1 MFQVS
6 RFRFHV
12 RAISMATINK
22 FEDLEIW
29 QLARDICRQVKIHI
43 EKEKF
48 SKDFT
53 LKDQIKRSS
62 GSSMDN
68 IAEGFERDGNREF
81 IQFLSIGKGSIGETR
96 SQTYRAY
103 DYGYISKEECELM
116 VQECIKLSQKMGS
129 FITYLKNSEL
139 KGLKFRKDDK

>member
-1 MFQVS
+1 
-6 RFRFHV
+6 
-12 RAISMATINK
+12 MATIRK
-22 FEDLEIW
+22 FEDLDIW
-29 QLARDICRQVKIHI
+29 QLARDICRQIKTYV

-48 SKDFT
+48 LKDFT

-81 IQFLSIGKGSIGETR
+81 IQFLSIAKGSIGETR

-103 DYGYISKEECELM
+103 DYGYISNEECEFM

>member
-1 MFQVS
+1 
-6 RFRFHV
+6 
-12 RAISMATINK
+12 MATIRK

-29 QLARDICRQVKIHI
+29 QLARDICRQIKTYV

-48 SKDFT
+48 LKDFT

-81 IQFLSIGKGSIGETR
+81 IQFLSIAKGSIGETR

-103 DYGYISKEECELM
+103 DYGYISKEECEFM

-129 FITYLKNSEL
+129 LITYLKNSEL

>member
-1 MFQVS
+1 
-6 RFRFHV
+6 
-12 RAISMATINK
+12 MATIRK
-22 FEDLEIW
+22 FEDLDIW
-29 QLARDICRQVKIHI
+29 QMARDICRQIKTYV

-62 GSSMDN
+62 GSSIDN
-68 IAEGFERDGNREF
+68 IAEGFERDDNKEF
-81 IQFLSIGKGSIGETR
+81 IQFLSIAKGSIGETR
-96 SQTYRAY
+96 SQMYRAY
-103 DYGYISKEECELM
+103 DYGYISKEECELT
-116 VQECIKLSQKMGS
+116 VQECIKLSQKTGS

>member
-1 MFQVS
+1 
-6 RFRFHV
+6 
-12 RAISMATINK
+12 MATINN

-29 QLARDICRQVKIHI
+29 QNARELCKKINQYCLHNP
-43 EKEKF
+43 KF
-48 SKDFT
+48 LNHDKN
-53 LKDQIKRSS
+53 QIDRASAS
-62 GSSMDN
+62 IMDN

-81 IQFLSIGKGSIGETR
+81 IQFPSIAKGSIGETR

-103 DYGYISKEECELM
+103 DYGYISKEECEFM

>member
-1 MFQVS
+1 
-6 RFRFHV
+6 
-12 RAISMATINK
+12 MATIRK
-22 FEDLEIW
+22 FEDLDIW
-29 QLARDICRQVKIHI
+29 QMARDICRQIKTYV

-62 GSSMDN
+62 GSSIDN
-68 IAEGFERDGNREF
+68 IAEGFERDGNKEF
-81 IQFLSIGKGSIGETR
+81 IQFLSIAKGSIGETR
-96 SQTYRAY
+96 SQMYRAY
-103 DYGYISKEECELM
+103 DYGYISKEECELT
-116 VQECIKLSQKMGS
+116 VQECIKLSQKTGS

>member
-1 MFQVS
+1 
-6 RFRFHV
+6 
-12 RAISMATINK
+12 MATINN

-29 QLARDICRQVKIHI
+29 QNARELCKKINQYCLHNP
-43 EKEKF
+43 KF
-48 SKDFT
+48 LNHDKN
-53 LKDQIKRSS
+53 QIDRASAS
-62 GSSMDN
+62 IMDN

-139 KGLKFRKDDK
+139 KGHKFRKDDK

>member
-1 MFQVS
+1 
-6 RFRFHV
+6 
-12 RAISMATINK
+12 
-22 FEDLEIW
+22 
-29 QLARDICRQVKIHI
+29 
-43 EKEKF
+43 
-48 SKDFT
+48 
-53 LKDQIKRSS
+53 
-62 GSSMDN
+62 MDN

-139 KGLKFRKDDK
+139 KGLNFRKDDKWHVAQFQKHETWNPKH